1 MSDAPQISVVT
12 PSYNRRDAVLR
23 AIGSV
28 RAQTLGDFEHIVV
41 DDGSTDG
48 TAEAVRA
55 VEDLRLRLIVQPSR
69 QGANAARNAGI
80 EAARSSLLAFLDSDD
95 VYLPHRL
102 AWTAEKFRAEPDLNL
117 VISSFETIRG
127 DRRSRSV
134 NREGFV
140 DAATLEKALVM
151 QVIYIA
157 GSAITVRRAP
167 LLAAGS
173 FDVDIP
179 RLQDREVLLRLA
191 RSNGAFFSQDVD
203 WLKYTSPDSI
213 SGHPDGYIEAYALLM
228 EKHPALRRAHA
239 ATVRSTVARHLLKA
253 FTKGR
258 FADLARDYR
267 FNRGA
272 PGLGY
277 SAFDLASGLVGADRE
292 RNALRARLRAGKDE

>member
-23 AIGSV
+23 AIASV
-28 RAQTLGDFEHIVV
+28 RAQALGDFEHIVV

-55 VEDLRLRLIVQPSR
+55 VDDPRLRLIVQPFR

-80 EAARSSLLAFLDSDD
+80 DAARSPLLAFLDSDD
-95 VYLPHRL
+95 IYLPHRL
-102 AWTAEKFRAEPDLNL
+102 AWTVERFGREPDLDL

-134 NREGFV
+134 NREAYV

-157 GSAITVRRAP
+157 GSAITVRRET
-167 LLAAGS
+167 LLSAGA
-173 FDVDIP
+173 FDIDIP

-191 RSNGAFFSQDVD
+191 RRGGALFSQDVD
-203 WLKYTSPDSI
+203 WLKYTSDDSI
-213 SGHPDGYIEAYALLM
+213 SGHPEGYIEAYALLM
-228 EKHPALRRAHA
+228 EKHPALRRSYAGI
-239 ATVRSTVARHLLKA
+239 VRSTVARHLLKA
-253 FTKGR
+253 LTKGR
-258 FADLARDYR
+258 FADAVRDFR
-267 FNRGA
+267 FNRKA
-272 PGLGY
+272 TGLGY
-277 SAFDLASGLVGADRE
+277 SAFELVGGLIGSDRE
-292 RNALRARLRAGKDE
+292 RKELRARLRAPKAD